1 MGPAIRAENNMPV
14 VVVVGAQWG
23 DEGKGK
29 IVDLLTEH
37 ANVVARW
44 GGGANAGHTIVVEGK
59 KYVTHLIPSGLVR
72 PGTVCVLGEGMVI
85 DPKTLV
91 EEIQA
96 FRGQGL
102 LAHDSELVVS
112 GRAHLTF
119 PHHRE
124 LDRLREARPG
134 AIGTT
139 QRGIGPTYE
148 SKASRTGVRVED
160 LLRPERLRRNIER
173 NVAYVSAA
181 LGKLGAAMPDLDGLM
196 KEYLGYAE
204 VIRPF
209 VGDASRF
216 LHEQIRQGKNVLFEG
231 AHGVLLDLDHGT
243 YPFVTSSSTTA
254 GAACSG
260 CGIGPTAIDTV
271 VGIVKAYTTRV
282 GNGPFPT
289 ELHDKSGER
298 LRDVGRE
305 FGSTTGRPRRCGWLD
320 IPALRL
326 TIRLSGIESLA
337 LTKLDVL
344 DGLAEI
350 KLCVAYR
357 LGGQLL
363 DEMPLDPDDLAAVEP
378 VYETLPGW
386 PARAPG
392 AAPVT
397 RVEELPAAA
406 RAYVARIVALTGVSP
421 SFVSW
426 GPARAETILVGN
438 PFGATPT

>member
-1 MGPAIRAENNMPV
+1 MPV

-29 IVDLLTEH
+29 VVDLLTEH
-37 ANVVARW
+37 AHIVARW
-44 GGGANAGHTIVVEGK
+44 GGGANAGHTIVVDGK
-59 KYVTHLIPSGLVR
+59 KYVTHLIPSGVLR
-72 PGTVCVLGEGMVI
+72 PGVVCVLGEGMVI

-91 EEIQA
+91 EEIKT

-102 LAHDSELVVS
+102 LATDQNLIVS

-119 PHHRE
+119 PHHRD
-124 LDRLREARPG
+124 LDRSREAQPG

-148 SKASRTGVRVED
+148 SKASRTGLRVED
-160 LLRPERLRRNIER
+160 LLRPERLRRNLER
-173 NVAYVSAA
+173 NIAYVAAA
-181 LGKLGAAMPDLDGLM
+181 LAKFGAAKPDLDGLV
-196 KEYLGYAE
+196 KEYLGYGE
-204 VIRPF
+204 EIRPF
-209 VGDASRF
+209 VRDASRF
-216 LHEQIRQGKNVLFEG
+216 LYDEIRKGKNVLFEG

-254 GAACSG
+254 GGACTG
-260 CGIGPTAIDTV
+260 CGVGPTSIDTV

-289 ELHDKSGER
+289 ELSDKSGER
-298 LRDVGRE
+298 LREVGRE

-320 IPALRL
+320 LPALRL
-326 TIRLSGIESLA
+326 TIRLSGIHSLA

-344 DGLAEI
+344 DGLDEI

-357 LGGQLL
+357 LNGKLL
-363 DEMPLDPDDLAAVEP
+363 DEMPLDPDDLMAVEP

-386 PARAPG
+386 PTRGAQSAP
-392 AAPVT
+392 ASKI
-397 RVEELPAAA
+397 EDLPQAA
-406 RAYVARIVALTGVSP
+406 RKYLARIVELVGVPASL
-421 SFVSW
+421 VSW
-426 GPARAETILVGN
+426 GPSRSETILGSN
-438 PFGATPT
+438 PFLEASSD

>member
-1 MGPAIRAENNMPV
+1 MPV

-29 IVDLLTEH
+29 VVDLLTEH
-37 ANVVARW
+37 AHIVARW
-44 GGGANAGHTIVVEGK
+44 GGGANAGHTIVVDGK
-59 KYVTHLIPSGLVR
+59 KYVTHLIPSGVLR
-72 PGTVCVLGEGMVI
+72 PGVTCVLGEGMVI

-91 EEIQA
+91 EEIRA

-102 LAHDSELVVS
+102 LASDRDLIVS

-119 PHHRE
+119 PHHRD
-124 LDRLREARPG
+124 LDRSREAQPG

-148 SKASRTGVRVED
+148 SKASRTGLRIDD
-160 LLRPERLRRNIER
+160 LLRPERLRRNLER
-173 NVAYVSAA
+173 NIAYVAAA
-181 LGKLGAAMPDLDGLM
+181 LDKFGAAKPDLDALV
-196 KEYLGYAE
+196 KEYLAYGE
-204 VIRPF
+204 EIRPF
-209 VGDASRF
+209 VRDASRF
-216 LHEQIRQGKNVLFEG
+216 LYEEIRKGQNVLFEG

-254 GAACSG
+254 GGACTG
-260 CGIGPTAIDTV
+260 CGIGPTSIDTV

-289 ELHDKSGER
+289 ELLDKSGER
-298 LRDVGRE
+298 LREVGRE

-320 IPALRL
+320 LPALRL
-326 TIRLSGIESLA
+326 TIRLSGIHSLA

-344 DGLAEI
+344 DGLDEV

-357 LGGQLL
+357 LNGKLL
-363 DEMPLDPDDLAAVEP
+363 DEMPLDPDDLMLVEP

-386 PARAPG
+386 PARGAN
-392 AAPVT
+392 AAPAT
-397 RVEELPAAA
+397 KIEDLPQAA
-406 RAYVARIVALTGVSP
+406 RNYLARIAELVGVSA
-421 SFVSW
+421 SLISW
-426 GPARAETILVGN
+426 GPSRSETILRSN
-438 PFGATPT
+438 PFLEASAN

>member
-1 MGPAIRAENNMPV
+1 MPV

-29 IVDLLTEH
+29 VVDLLTEH
-37 ANVVARW
+37 AHIVARW
-44 GGGANAGHTIVVEGK
+44 GGGANAGHTIVVERK
-59 KYVTHLIPSGLVR
+59 KYVTHLIPSGVVR
-72 PGTVCVLGEGMVI
+72 PGTTCVLGDGMVI

-91 EEIQA
+91 EEIET

-102 LAHDSELVVS
+102 LARDSDLIVS
-112 GRAHLTF
+112 GRAHMTF
-119 PHHRE
+119 PYHRE
-124 LDRLREARPG
+124 LDRLREGRPG

-160 LLRPERLRRNIER
+160 LLRPERLRKNIER

-181 LGKLGAAMPDLDGLM
+181 LAKYGAPVPEVDALVKD
-196 KEYLGYAE
+196 YLGYAE

-216 LHEQIRQGKNVLFEG
+216 LYQQIRAGKNVLFEG

-254 GAACSG
+254 GGACTG

-271 VGIVKAYTTRV
+271 VGIVKAYATRV

-289 ELHDKSGER
+289 ELQDATGER
-298 LRDVGRE
+298 LRKVGNE

-326 TIRLSGIESLA
+326 TVRLSGIETLA
-337 LTKLDVL
+337 VTKLDVL
-344 DGLAEI
+344 DGLPEI

-357 LGGQLL
+357 LHGKLL
-363 DEMPLDPDDLAAVEP
+363 DEMPLDLDDLEAVEP

-386 PARAPG
+386 PSRPSASAP
-392 AAPVT
+392 AT
-397 RVEELPAAA
+397 RTEDLPPAA
-406 RAYVARIVALTGVSP
+406 RAYLARVSELVGVSP

-426 GPARAETILVGN
+426 GPARAETILLCN
-438 PFGATPT
+438 PFLTASPG

>member
-1 MGPAIRAENNMPV
+1 MSV

-29 IVDLLTEH
+29 VVDLLTEQAH
-37 ANVVARW
+37 IVARW

-59 KYVTHLIPSGLVR
+59 KYVTHLIPSGVVR
-72 PGTVCVLGEGMVI
+72 PGTACVLGDGMVI

-91 EEIQA
+91 EEIET

-102 LAHDSELVVS
+102 LARDSDLIVS

-124 LDRLREARPG
+124 LDRLREGRPG

-160 LLRPERLRRNIER
+160 LLRPERLRKNIER
-173 NVAYVSAA
+173 NVAYVAAA
-181 LGKLGAAMPDLDGLM
+181 LAKFGAALPDVEVLV

-216 LHEQIRQGKNVLFEG
+216 LHEQIRQGRNVLFEG

-254 GAACSG
+254 GGACSG
-260 CGIGPTAIDTV
+260 CGVGPTCIDTV

-289 ELHDKSGER
+289 ELSDKTGER

-326 TIRLSGIESLA
+326 TARLSGIESLA

-344 DGLAEI
+344 DGLPEI

-357 LGGQLL
+357 LHGKLL
-363 DEMPLDPDDLAAVEP
+363 DEMPLDPDDLAALEP

-386 PARAPG
+386 PLRSPG
-392 AAPVT
+392 AGPVAKLGD
-397 RVEELPAAA
+397 LPTAAQT
-406 RAYVARIVALTGVSP
+406 YVARIAELVGVSP

-426 GPARAETILVGN
+426 GPARSETILLHN
-438 PFGATPT
+438 PFLEASAA

>member
-1 MGPAIRAENNMPV
+1 VENNMPV

-29 IVDLLTEH
+29 VVDLLTEQAH
-37 ANVVARW
+37 IVARW

-59 KYVTHLIPSGLVR
+59 KYVTHLIPSGVVR
-72 PGTVCVLGEGMVI
+72 PGTACVLGEGMVI

-91 EEIQA
+91 DEIQT
-96 FRGQGL
+96 FRAQGL
-102 LAHDSELVVS
+102 LARDTDLVVS

-173 NVAYVSAA
+173 NIAYVSAA
-181 LGKLGAAMPDLDGLM
+181 LTKFAAAIPDVDALT

-289 ELHDKSGER
+289 ELHDGTGER

-326 TIRLSGIESLA
+326 TVRLSGIESLA
-337 LTKLDVL
+337 VTKLDVL
-344 DGLAEI
+344 DGLSEI

-357 LGGQLL
+357 LGDKLL

-386 PARAPG
+386 PVSAPG
-392 AAPVT
+392 AAPAAH
-397 RVEELPAAA
+397 VEDLPAGA
-406 RAYVARIVALTGVSP
+406 RAYLARIAELVGVSP
-421 SFVSW
+421 SFVSR
-426 GPARAETILVGN
+426 GPARAETILLRN
-438 PFGATPT
+438 PFLAAGAA

>member
-1 MGPAIRAENNMPV
+1 MPV

-29 IVDLLTEH
+29 VVDLLTEN
-37 ANVVARW
+37 AQVVARW

-59 KYVTHLIPSGLVR
+59 KYVTHLIPSGVLR
-72 PGTVCVLGEGMVI
+72 PGVTCVLGEGMVI

-91 EEIQA
+91 EEIRT

-102 LAHDSELVVS
+102 LKNDSDLIVA

-119 PHHRE
+119 PHHRT
-124 LDRLREARPG
+124 LDRLRENRPN

-148 SKASRTGVRVED
+148 SKASRTGLRVED
-160 LLRPERLRRNIER
+160 LLRPERLRKNIER
-173 NVAYVSAA
+173 NLAYVEAQLSKFGEA
-181 LGKLGAAMPDLDGLM
+181 LPDADALT
-196 KEYLGYAE
+196 KEYLGYADE
-204 VIRPF
+204 IRPF

-216 LHEQIRQGKNVLFEG
+216 LYDSIRGGRSVLFEG

-254 GAACSG
+254 GGACTG
-260 CGIGPTAIDTV
+260 CGIGPTSIDTV

-289 ELHDKSGER
+289 ELFDKTGER
-298 LRDVGRE
+298 LREVGRE

-320 IPALRL
+320 LPALRL
-326 TIRLSGIESLA
+326 TARLSGLKSLA
-337 LTKLDVL
+337 ITKLDVL
-344 DGLAEI
+344 DGLSEV

-357 LGGQLL
+357 LNGKLL
-363 DEMPLDPDDLAAVEP
+363 DEMPLDPDDLTQVEP
-378 VYETLPGW
+378 VYETMPGW
-386 PARAPG
+386 PARAAG
-392 AAPVT
+392 ATGLAD
-397 RVEELPAAA
+397 LPDAA
-406 RAYVARIVALTGVSP
+406 RKYLDRITELVGVP
-421 SFVSW
+421 HAIVSW
-426 GPARAETILVGN
+426 GPARSETILSKN
-438 PFGATPT
+438 PFLEARSR

>member
-1 MGPAIRAENNMPV
+1 MAV

-29 IVDLLTEH
+29 VVDLLTEN
-37 ANVVARW
+37 AQVVARW

-59 KYVTHLIPSGLVR
+59 KYVTHLIPSGVLR
-72 PGTVCVLGEGMVI
+72 PGVTCVLGEGMVI

-91 EEIQA
+91 EEIRT

-102 LAHDSELVVS
+102 LKNDCDLVVA
-112 GRAHLTF
+112 GRAHLTL
-119 PHHRE
+119 PHHRS
-124 LDRLREARPG
+124 LDRLRENRPN

-148 SKASRTGVRVED
+148 SKASRTGIRIED

-173 NVAYVSAA
+173 NLAYVEAA
-181 LGKLGAAMPDLDGLM
+181 LSKFGEPLPDVDALA

-204 VIRPF
+204 EIRPF

-216 LHEQIRQGKNVLFEG
+216 LYDSIRKGKNLLFEG

-254 GAACSG
+254 GGACSG
-260 CGIGPTAIDTV
+260 CGIGPTSIDAV

-289 ELHDKSGER
+289 ELFDKTGER
-298 LRDVGRE
+298 LREVGRE

-320 IPALRL
+320 LPALRL
-326 TIRLSGIESLA
+326 TARLSGLQSLA
-337 LTKLDVL
+337 ITKLDVL
-344 DGLAEI
+344 DGLAEV

-357 LGGQLL
+357 LKGKLL
-363 DEMPLDPDDLAAVEP
+363 DEMPLDPDDLAEVEP
-378 VYETLPGW
+378 VYETMPGW
-386 PARAPG
+386 PTRAPG
-392 AAPVT
+392 ATAS
-397 RVEELPAAA
+397 RLADLPETA
-406 RAYVARIVALTGVSP
+406 RNYLARITELVGVPHSI
-421 SFVSW
+421 VSW
-426 GPARAETILVGN
+426 GPGRSETILGTN
-438 PFGATPT
+438 PFLEAASR

>member
-1 MGPAIRAENNMPV
+1 VENNMPV
-14 VVVVGAQWG
+14 VVIVGAQWG

-29 IVDLLTEH
+29 IVDLLTEQAH
-37 ANVVARW
+37 IVARW
-44 GGGANAGHTIVVEGK
+44 GGGANAGHTVVVDGK
-59 KYVTHLIPSGLVR
+59 RYVTHLIPSGVVR
-72 PGTVCVLGEGMVI
+72 PGTACVLGEGMVI

-91 EEIQA
+91 EEIET

-102 LAHDSELVVS
+102 LARDSDLVVS

-173 NVAYVSAA
+173 NIAYVAGA
-181 LGKLGAAMPDLDGLM
+181 LAKFGAAIPDTDALTKDC
-196 KEYLGYAE
+196 LGYAE

-216 LHEQIRQGKNVLFEG
+216 LYDQIRQGKNVLFEG

-271 VGIVKAYTTRV
+271 VGIVKAYATRV

-289 ELHDKSGER
+289 ELHDQTGQR

-326 TIRLSGIESLA
+326 TVRLSGIESLA
-337 LTKLDVL
+337 VTKLDVL
-344 DGLAEI
+344 DGLPEV

-357 LGGQLL
+357 LGGKLL

-386 PARAPG
+386 PVRSSAS
-392 AAPVT
+392 APV
-397 RVEELPAAA
+397 EDLPVPA
-406 RAYVARIVALTGVSP
+406 RAYLARIAELVGVSP

-426 GPARAETILVGN
+426 GPARTETILLRN
-438 PFGATPT
+438 PFLAAGAA

>member
-1 MGPAIRAENNMPV
+1 MPV

-29 IVDLLTEH
+29 VVDLLTEH
-37 ANVVARW
+37 AQIVARW

-59 KYVTHLIPSGLVR
+59 KYVTHLVPSGAIR
-72 PGTVCVLGEGMVI
+72 PGVACVLGEGMVI

-91 EEIQA
+91 EEIET

-102 LAHDSELVVS
+102 LARDCDLVVS
-112 GRAHLTF
+112 GRAHLTL
-119 PHHRE
+119 PHHRD
-124 LDRLREARPG
+124 LDRLRECKPG

-160 LLRPERLRRNIER
+160 LLRPERLRRNLER
-173 NVAYVSAA
+173 NIAYVSAGLA
-181 LGKLGAAMPDLDGLM
+181 KLGAATPDVDALV

-216 LHEQIRQGKNVLFEG
+216 LYDQIRKGKNVLFEG

-254 GAACSG
+254 GGACSS
-260 CGIGPTAIDTV
+260 CGIGPTSIDAV

-289 ELHDKSGER
+289 ELLDKTGER
-298 LRDVGRE
+298 LREVGRE

-326 TIRLSGIESLA
+326 TVRLSGIGSLA
-337 LTKLDVL
+337 ITKLDVL
-344 DGLAEI
+344 DGLDEV
-350 KLCVAYR
+350 KLCVGHR
-357 LGGQLL
+357 LHGKLL
-363 DEMPLDPDDLAAVEP
+363 DEMPLDPDDLNEVEP
-378 VYETLPGW
+378 IYETLPGW
-386 PARAPG
+386 PKRSAA
-392 AAPVT
+392 AAPVAKT
-397 RVEELPAAA
+397 SDLPESA
-406 RAYVARIVALTGVSP
+406 RSYLARIAELVGVP
-421 SFVSW
+421 ASFISW
-426 GPARAETILVGN
+426 GPARTETIVLGN
-438 PFGATPT
+438 PFVEASVS

>member
-216 LHEQIRQGKNVLFEG
+216 LHEQIRPAKNVLFEG

-289 ELHDKSGER
+289 ELHYKSG
-298 LRDVGRE
+298 
-305 FGSTTGRPRRCGWLD
+305 
-320 IPALRL
+320 
-326 TIRLSGIESLA
+326 
-337 LTKLDVL
+337 
-344 DGLAEI
+344 
-350 KLCVAYR
+350 
-357 LGGQLL
+357 
-363 DEMPLDPDDLAAVEP
+363 
-378 VYETLPGW
+378 
-386 PARAPG
+386 
-392 AAPVT
+392 
-397 RVEELPAAA
+397 
-406 RAYVARIVALTGVSP
+406 
-421 SFVSW
+421 
-426 GPARAETILVGN
+426 
-438 PFGATPT
+438 

>member
-1 MGPAIRAENNMPV
+1 MPV

-29 IVDLLTEH
+29 VVDLLTEH
-37 ANVVARW
+37 AQVVARW

-59 KYVTHLIPSGLVR
+59 RYVTHLVPSGVLR
-72 PGTVCVLGEGMVI
+72 PGVACVLGEGMVI

-91 EEIQA
+91 EEIRA

-102 LAHDSELVVS
+102 LASDGDLIVS
-112 GRAHLTF
+112 GRAHLTL
-119 PHHRE
+119 PHHRA
-124 LDRLREARPG
+124 LDRLREVRPG

-148 SKASRTGVRVED
+148 SKASRTGLRVED
-160 LLRPERLRRNIER
+160 LLRPERLRRNLER
-173 NVAYVSAA
+173 NIAYVEPA
-181 LGKLGAAMPDLDGLM
+181 LAKFGEALPDVDALLS
-196 KEYLGYAE
+196 EYLGYAAE
-204 VIRPF
+204 IRPF

-216 LHEQIRQGKNVLFEG
+216 LYDSIRKRKNVLFEG

-254 GAACSG
+254 GGACTG
-260 CGIGPTAIDTV
+260 CGIGPTSIDAV

-289 ELHDKSGER
+289 ELFDKTGER

-326 TIRLSGIESLA
+326 TSRLSGLQSLA
-337 LTKLDVL
+337 ITKLDVL
-344 DGLAEI
+344 DGFAEV

-357 LGGQLL
+357 LGGKLL
-363 DEMPLDPDDLAAVEP
+363 DEMPLDPDDLAQVEP
-378 VYETLPGW
+378 VYETMPGW
-386 PARAPG
+386 PARAAG
-392 AAPVT
+392 AVVGTLAD
-397 RVEELPAAA
+397 LPQAA
-406 RAYVARIVALTGVSP
+406 RDYLARIAELVGVAPAL
-421 SFVSW
+421 VSW
-426 GPARAETILVGN
+426 GPARTETILVKN
-438 PFGATPT
+438 PFLEAGLR